1 MTAFPIQSVN
11 SSPRRELSVLLTED
25 DADVARYLT
34 TVLKS
39 LGHRVSAVASDGMQ
53 AVRLA
58 NELNPDLVIMDIDL
72 PEMNGVTAAKIILER
87 TSVPVIISTGRT
99 DSEALESTREL
110 NIQAYLIKP
119 FSAVQ
124 LKSAIAIAMSQ
135 YKLHDQAQ
143 RKITELS
150 GALENVQGQADAD
163 VLTPERLISIGLTK
177 REAEVMHWIAQGK
190 SNSDIA
196 TILDSSPRT
205 VAKHVEH
212 IFLKLKVESRTAAVG
227 EARHLLQEM
236 DAG

>member
-1 MTAFPIQSVN
+1 L
-11 SSPRRELSVLLTED
+11 PRRELSILLTED

-39 LGHRVSAVASDGMQ
+39 LGHRVSAVATDGAQ

-58 NELNPDLVIMDIDL
+58 KELNPDLVIMDIDL
-72 PEMNGVTAAKIILER
+72 PEMNGVMAAKIILER
-87 TSVPVIISTGRT
+87 ISVPVIISTGRT
-99 DSEALESTREL
+99 DSDALESTREL

-124 LKSAIAIAMSQ
+124 LKSAITIAVSQ
-135 YKLHDQAQ
+135 YRLHDQAQ
-143 RKITELS
+143 RKISELS
-150 GALENVQGQADAD
+150 GALVNVQGQADAD
-163 VLTPERLISIGLTK
+163 VLTPERLTLIGLTK

-227 EARHLLQEM
+227 EARHLLQET
-236 DAG
+236 DAS